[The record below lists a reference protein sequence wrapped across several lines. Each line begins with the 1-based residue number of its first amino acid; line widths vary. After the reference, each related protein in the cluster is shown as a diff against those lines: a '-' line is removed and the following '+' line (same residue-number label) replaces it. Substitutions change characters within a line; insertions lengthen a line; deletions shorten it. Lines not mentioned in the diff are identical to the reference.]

1 MKALVKYADQA
12 GASELR
18 DVPAPRPGPTD
29 VLVEVAYVGVC
40 GTDPHMHHNLVKFD
54 FHFPFIMGHE
64 FAGTIVEVGPEVD
77 GWRTGQRV
85 TAETHAEYCGECS
98 LCRAGLY
105 QCCRHRKGFGFHVDG
120 AFTKYVRV
128 PTRILHRVPEGVALR
143 TAALTE
149 PLCVAYQAVVNNS
162 RVKPGD
168 LVVVIGPGPI
178 GLLSAKMASLA
189 GASEVIVVGTEGD
202 DGRLRLALECG
213 ATVAT
218 NSSRK
223 DVIEQIMSLGDGYG
237 ADLVVDTAGA
247 SATLKLALDAVRPGG
262 QITKIGWGPE
272 PVGLSLDPL
281 IAKAATLKGSF
292 SHTWSVWETCL
303 RLIEKGQVDLD
314 KLISH
319 VLPLDRWEEAFRLI
333 DSKEGVKVVLTPI

>member
-1 MKALVKYADQA
+1 MP
-12 GASELR
+12 
-18 DVPAPRPGPTD
+18 VPGPGPTD

-64 FAGTIVEVGPEVD
+64 FAGTIVEVGPQVD
-77 GWRTGQRV
+77 GWRVGQRV
-85 TAETHAEYCGECS
+85 TAETHAEYCGQCV
-98 LCRAGLY
+98 LCRTNFY
-105 QCCRHRKGFGFHVDG
+105 QCCRRRKGFGFHVDG

-128 PTRILHRVPEGVALR
+128 PARILHRVPEGVSLR

-149 PLCVAYQAVVNNS
+149 PLCVAYQAVANNS
-162 RVKPGD
+162 RVDPGD
-168 LVVVIGPGPI
+168 VVVVIGPGPI
-178 GLLSAKMASLA
+178 GLLSAKMAALA
-189 GASEVIVVGTEGD
+189 GASEVVVVGTEGD
-202 DGRLRLALECG
+202 RGRLRLALECG

-218 NSSRK
+218 SGSHE
-223 DVIEQIMSLGDGYG
+223 DVLKQIMSLGDGYG

-247 SATLKLALDAVRPGG
+247 SATLKLSLDAVRPGG
-262 QITKIGWGPE
+262 QITKIGWGPG
-272 PVGLSLDPL
+272 PVGFSLDPL

-303 RLIEKGQVDLD
+303 RLVQKGQVDLE

-333 DSKEGVKVVLTPI
+333 DSKEGVKVVLTPT